1 MSHTCT
7 VTKTTTASAVYILF
21 TITNCDSC
29 PWLAGIFTLYYWGLN
44 SLYSLADAQKQQFT
58 LRILSQY
65 LNTIDV
71 SKVTSAV
78 QFDIT
83 IINYETFF
91 GNSVFQFYNRRAKG
105 YIQVDF

>member
-44 SLYSLADAQKQQFT
+44 SLYSLADSKQ
-58 LRILSQY
+58 
-65 LNTIDV
+65 
-71 SKVTSAV
+71 
-78 QFDIT
+78 
-83 IINYETFF
+83 
-91 GNSVFQFYNRRAKG
+91 
-105 YIQVDF
+105 